1 MMHNTLSHKITHYS
15 IIFRKC
21 RPKPYPSTPKL
32 KFIIFIPVIHNI
44 LTSLIFHCD
53 ILLFLIF
60 AIVVIYQ

>member
-15 IIFRKC
+15 IIFLKY
-21 RPKPYPSTPKL
+21 RPEPYPSTPKL

-53 ILLFLIF
+53 ILLLLLF